1 MRSVACVQA
10 THAQS
15 CILCNLQTVC
25 ILQEIEWL
33 KQFTAANVGQ
43 QTAIDSMQ
51 EAAQGMLCAI
61 P

>member
-1 MRSVACVQA
+1 M
-10 THAQS
+10 
-15 CILCNLQTVC
+15 
-25 ILQEIEWL
+25 LQEIEWL

-61 P
+61 PR